1 MKRKNERVPG
11 FDEVIFRDRNKE
23 YGAYDLRH
31 RYPGTLGLSLLFGL
45 ALAVILV
52 VLPSLTMP
60 TKAAEEKQTTIV
72 ISTPDPD
79 LIKALQ
85 IKPEKPKPPEDNMDM
100 KKLIAPVVADPG
112 ENITNGLQSAD
123 DYIDNIKNEPVTEIV
138 PDDTGD
144 GGYIIP
150 PEPQKPRIFVPEMP
164 EFPGG
169 DAALLKFIADNIIY
183 PEEAVANNVQGRITI
198 RFVVS
203 ATGAVDDVTV
213 MASQGTALDL
223 SILEKEAV
231 RVIRALP
238 LFKPGKQDGVPV
250 PVYYTVP
257 VTFTIK

>member
-31 RYPGTLGLSLLFGL
+31 RYPGTLGLSLFFGL

-60 TKAAEEKQTTIV
+60 AKATEEKRTTIV
-72 ISTPDPD
+72 VSTPDPD

-100 KKLIAPVVADPG
+100 KKLIAPVVAADG
-112 ENITNGLQSAD
+112 EAITNALPITED
-123 DYIDNIKNEPVTEIV
+123 LIDASKDKPVVEI
-138 PDDTGD
+138 PSDDTGD

-150 PEPQKPRIFVPEMP
+150 PEPQKPRIFVSEMP

-169 DAALLKFIADNIIY
+169 DVALLKFIADNIIY
-183 PEEAVANNVQGRITI
+183 PEEAVINNVQGRVTI

-213 MASQGTALDL
+213 IASQGTALDL
-223 SILEKEAV
+223 SVLEKEAL
-231 RVIRALP
+231 RVIRTLP